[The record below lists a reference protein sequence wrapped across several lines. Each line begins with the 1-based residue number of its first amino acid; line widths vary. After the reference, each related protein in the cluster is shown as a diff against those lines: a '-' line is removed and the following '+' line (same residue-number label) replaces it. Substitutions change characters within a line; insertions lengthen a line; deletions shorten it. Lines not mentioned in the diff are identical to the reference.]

1 MSTYKND
8 DRKNKEMQ
16 ERYGHL
22 LDKYINA
29 GDFPNPQFHRQT
41 EEYIRDVENGR
52 YGHLLDKAKDPSQ
65 KTYNRMMKLYDMTL
79 ESRERRNREEE
90 HAELAA
96 KERIR
101 NEKESERLHNERIRS
116 FADGLIERKK
126 EKIEAEAAQ
135 REKEEREARKERES
149 IERFRHYSGSVDK
162 AREISERADEIMLRR
177 KKREEEHK
185 RQMAW
190 FDSQKRG

>member
-1 MSTYKND
+1 MNTNKNN

-29 GDFPNPQFHRQT
+29 GDFPNPLFNRET

-52 YGHLLDKAKDPSQ
+52 YGHLLYKAEDPSQ
-65 KTYNRMMKLYDMTL
+65 KTYDRMIRLYDMTL
-79 ESRERRNREEE
+79 ENRERRASEEE
-90 HAELAA
+90 RAELAA

-101 NEKESERLHNERIRS
+101 NEKENERLHNERIKS
-116 FADGLIERKK
+116 FASGLIERKK
-126 EKIEAEAAQ
+126 AKIEAEAVQ
-135 REKEEREARKERES
+135 REKEEREKRKERES
-149 IERFRHYSGSVDK
+149 IERFQHYSGSVDK
-162 AREISERADEIMLRR
+162 TREISERGNEIMLRR